1 MLDYVYLVVA
11 CFLSIELFLRL
22 KFMSHV
28 NLIVRNTK
36 KVFQIIIS
44 SNISDHWK
52 EKMVPVYAF
61 ILLKNSLLILGILFL
76 IVLVFSFFAL
86 ISSKFLVLV
95 ISITGVAMSIVISI
109 TYLKLR
115 VFFLNE

>member
-1 MLDYVYLVVA
+1 MLDYLYLVISCV
-11 CFLSIELFLRL
+11 LSIELFLRL

-28 NLIVRNTK
+28 NSIARNTN

-52 EKMVPVYAF
+52 EKMVPVYSF
-61 ILLKNSLLILGILFL
+61 ILFKKSLLILGILFL
-76 IVLVFSFFAL
+76 IILVFSFFAL

-95 ISITGVAMSIVISI
+95 ISITGVAISIVISF

-115 VFFLNE
+115 IIF